1 VKFTHRPKINN
12 LDKINITLFTNNL
25 RGISCLKYLK
35 TKKVQIKNL
44 IISKKNLNPKVINFL
59 NKNKIKFITIKNLKS
74 QKILPILDKTDLG
87 LVCGF
92 PHIFKES
99 QFNIP
104 KYGLINL
111 HAGKLPKYRG
121 GSPLNW
127 QIINNEKYF
136 GISVIKIN
144 KGIDTG
150 DIIFE
155 KKFKLLSKY
164 KIEDLHRIANNYF
177 PKLLYNSIFKLIS
190 GKKLKKQNEKKAKYF
205 KQRRPEDSLIYP
217 SNTSFKKLN
226 LLLRAMSSS
235 YPNPY
240 FIYNNKKIIIK
251 KIKISKLKLDFK
263 DKNILTNSNK
273 IFLKLKDKNIQII
286 DIK

>member
-1 VKFTHRPKINN
+1 MKFTHRPKINN

-74 QKILPILDKTDLG
+74 QKIPPILDKTDLG

-164 KIEDLHRIANNYF
+164 KIEDLHIIANNYF

-217 SNTSFKKLN
+217 PNTSFKKLN

-240 FIYNNKKIIIK
+240 FIYNNKKMIIK

-263 DKNILTNSNK
+263 DKNILTKSNK
-273 IFLKLKDKNIQII
+273 IFLKLKDKNIQLI